1 MAKQLKIYDTTLQ
14 NSEQWA
20 GVPLKTSQRE
30 AVIRRLD
37 NFGVDYLEIGAPEQ
51 AGTDFA
57 ELLAGSW
64 KYARLAVGGCMFP
77 QDVSGDQE
85 AHLQAFLAAETPVC
99 TVVARVW
106 ASRDRQD
113 MDPMPPGHLRAI
125 EAGIAFLKT
134 GDREVMFNA
143 EHFFDSYK
151 ASPDLPMET
160 LRAAASGGADT
171 IILCDSQSGAL
182 PWEVAKIVHEVRA
195 ALPDT
200 TLGIHTHNEGESAV
214 ANTVA
219 AVGQGVSLI
228 QGAIN
233 GYGKRSGNA
242 NLSNIIP
249 DLELKMGIG
258 CLPDGHLPQ
267 LLDVA
272 HRLAE
277 VVHDSLDETMPYVG
291 KSSLAPV

>member
-14 NSEQWA
+14 NSDQWA

-37 NFGVDYLEIGAPEQ
+37 NFGVDYLEIGIPEQ
-51 AGTDFA
+51 ADTDFA
-57 ELLAGSW
+57 ELLAGPW
-64 KYARLAVGGCMFP
+64 KYAKLAVGGWMFP
-77 QDVSGDQE
+77 QVEGVDQE
-85 AHLQAFLAAETPVC
+85 AHLQAFLEAGTPVC
-99 TVVARVW
+99 TVVGRVW
-106 ASRDRQD
+106 ASRDRD
-113 MDPMPPGHLRAI
+113 ESGTMPPGHLRAI
-125 EAGIAFLKT
+125 EGGIAFLKA
-134 GDREVMFNA
+134 DEREVMFNA

-151 ASPDLPMET
+151 VSPDLPMET

-171 IILCDSQSGAL
+171 IILCDSQGGAL
-182 PWEVAKIVHEVRA
+182 PWEVAKIVHEVRVN
-195 ALPDT
+195 LPGVS
-200 TLGIHTHNEGESAV
+200 LGIHTHNDGESAL
-214 ANTVA
+214 ANAVA

-233 GYGKRSGNA
+233 GYGQRSGNA

-249 DLELKMGIG
+249 DLELKMGIE
-258 CLPDGHLPQ
+258 CLPGGHLPQ

-277 VVHDSLDETMPYVG
+277 VVHDSLDESMPYVG
-291 KSSLAPV
+291 KSSLAPA